1 MRRSRREIADE
12 WIFASKSN
20 GRHPRQVDDLGARG
34 RGVLRRHSRSRV
46 ATANVSAVACDRGR
60 PRDRGRAR
68 IFLMS
73 FVADAASAFE
83 TQSANI
89 LHGCHAV
96 SYFLALKKTCTHD
109 RQKREKKSRSFEPP
123 EVLSASFPGARSR
136 GKQDFRAKGKK
147 TQN

>member
-1 MRRSRREIADE
+1 MSKVRGPVCDEVSAKIADE
-12 WIFASKSN
+12 WIFTSKSN

-34 RGVLRRHSRSRV
+34 RDVLRRHSHSRV
-46 ATANVSAVACDRGR
+46 ATADVSARSLVIAADRATAV
-60 PRDRGRAR
+60 RAR

-109 RQKREKKSRSFEPP
+109 RQKRKRTF
-123 EVLSASFPGARSR
+123 
-136 GKQDFRAKGKK
+136 FRATGSAF
-147 TQN
+147 TLHSGRAVAR